1 MERRN
6 PANEP
11 HNNNNNNNNQLRPT
25 IMSSELLVQ
34 EEEDEVANEV
44 KNTLSVLSSEIF
56 WGKSEKHS

>member
-11 HNNNNNNNNQLRPT
+11 HNNNNNNNQLRPT